1 MKEETWDTPVRGG
14 KGAPLD
20 TPHRRLFSSPKD
32 EFDPHVEA
40 CFPVIFDDYDSGR
53 AIKWETIPMKMVKE
67 LKHVCSSYGTR
78 APYTM
83 QLVEALAG
91 RWMSPYDWM
100 TVAKA
105 CVSGGQYVLWK
116 AEYDDLAQKQANN
129 NQRYVPTYIVKS
141 MLTGTGDYAI
151 LRDQMKLD
159 KFTLQQVTACAI
171 EAWQSL
177 PEGKES
183 TSFLNIKQKPEEPY
197 ENFVSWLTEA
207 VCRVISNS

>member
-67 LKHVCSSYGTR
+67 LKHACSSYGSR

-83 QLVEALAG
+83 QLVEALTG
-91 RWMSPYDWM
+91 RWLSPYDWM
-100 TVAKA
+100 TVTKT
-105 CVSGGQYVLWK
+105 CLSEGQYVLWE
-116 AEYDDLAQKQANN
+116 AEYDEIAPKQADN
-129 NQRYVPTYIVKS
+129 NQTYDPTYIVKS
-141 MLTGTGDYAI
+141 MLKGTGDYAI

-171 EAWQSL
+171 AAW
-177 PEGKES
+177 
-183 TSFLNIKQKPEEPY
+183 
-197 ENFVSWLTEA
+197 
-207 VCRVISNS
+207 